1 MLNLK
6 KGARKPIRFGVRR
19 VLAISVMTTL
29 VLAAPAAAQKP
40 ADVTRV
46 ESAVVEL
53 AKLKKGSQ
61 GQVDARE
68 RDAAAALGACGS
80 GGPGWKR
87 IRGVRDAS
95 QRNAYARGAKTLW
108 TNLKKTAVEGAWVQV
123 FTPHFERFLNH
134 FDTPLSDP
142 VLQAGI
148 DAQRHRLAY
157 DQAAY
162 SFGTCATFN
171 KLMRKVREFKIGGS
185 HGVSGDYY
193 AGKIY
198 NDFVRYV
205 AKRQAAAARAH
216 WGSPR
221 PERAR
226 RRPRPAQGARQRR
239 GLRQLLRVR
248 LQGLRRPVAS
258 AAWPRAASPSRAT

>member
-1 MLNLK
+1 M
-6 KGARKPIRFGVRR
+6 
-19 VLAISVMTTL
+19 L

-46 ESAVVEL
+46 EAAVVEL
-53 AKLKKGSQ
+53 AKLKKGSA

-68 RDAAAALGACGS
+68 RAAGEALGACRS

-87 IRGVRDAS
+87 VRGVRDAS

-108 TNLKKTAVEGAWVQV
+108 SNLKTTAVEGAWVEV
-123 FTPHFERFLNH
+123 YTPHFQRFLNR
-134 FDTPLSDP
+134 FDTPLTDP

-148 DAQRHRLAY
+148 DAQRARLAY

-171 KLMRKVREFKIGGS
+171 TLMKKVREFKIGGS

-205 AKRQAAAARAH
+205 SKRQAAAARAH
-216 WGSPR
+216 WGSR
-221 PERAR
+221 YQSALDAAR
-226 RRPRPAQGARQRR
+226 DQLTALGGDQGYANYFAFAFK
-239 GLRQLLRVR
+239 G
-248 LQGLRRPVAS
+248 
-258 AAWPRAASPSRAT
+258 